1 MKKIFYLASIA
12 ALAFSSCAK
21 DETTEAQIGAVNGG
35 AKITAAVEA
44 DDTRTS
50 LEKVDG
56 KYEFRWSAGDQLGV
70 YGVGGGLNNAAFV
83 LNNDSDGQAVGVFSS
98 QSTELKADKQYVAVY
113 PRFQTSLFTSVGMT
127 GEIAVPGTESDKDE
141 YIKLEDVVMSI
152 PATQK
157 YQPETFYTGTV
168 PAVSTEFFV
177 NDDAA
182 NLSMQP
188 VVDYL
193 FVNIKS
199 TEPIEKL
206 TLELFDK
213 NSQRIKLAGKGN
225 LKRYILGDEYRFALN
240 EVDGATAITLE
251 MDEAKEAV
259 TCHTPNTYVFAIPA
273 GILGMDAGVMAW
285 ITVNDDKEPAF
296 KLLPSS
302 YKEYPNEL
310 LNGYTVKENG
320 KDVTKSRKNE
330 DGDWVMRQEN
340 TVFWANTLKDG
351 VRTSFTYNP
360 NNDYIIEHEGQLLKY
375 FAEYNNSSVKDIYR
389 KDAFICSEHVFDFS
403 LQHMRDLTTELKE
416 DGSYNDFQKYI
427 SNYLAD
433 GGTFPCIPTAY
444 VNEFKGNGAVITDI
458 ERPLSSAK
466 GIFGEI
472 KASTVAA
479 TKIGTINDVTFK
491 NIGATVYDDAVLAGH
506 LKEKHAYLPGVV
518 LGTMGDGGKLIDV
531 TVENASGLAILAKG
545 NVAAYEALT
554 IADTDE
560 LSYVIADMELE
571 KDLKF
576 KNWDVVS
583 AAGNV
588 FGAVNAIQGEKDGH
602 HVVTMPEGA
611 DYEKLAVAVGQK
623 PSANGYALTWP
634 APVSVAMKTAKNDFA
649 AMVTTDDF
657 AVSVLIGNESYW
669 TGDKID
675 LTITKDNSVGKKE
688 KVYFVNYAE
697 ELANGAAGKDVQ
709 LARDMN
715 LSYNYWSTPEYKS
728 INGADNT
735 ITGIYMTTAGN
746 SVAPFD
752 AIVFTDLNINGV
764 AINIQTADLGNNN
777 SVVVPE
783 KIAGLS
789 LYAEKVN
796 DVIINGLVLNAYA
809 VDVTGTN
816 NSTEAFYGNTP
827 STIGWLVVEGNNIY
841 VTNSTVNGVQSNVR
855 GLAGLVGI
863 VNLKDNNSIDQQG
876 GAQINNSSA
885 TIVAKAQAD
894 LEEVEEYNI
903 YLHKNVAGTVGR
915 VVNATSNP
923 KDIKFVGGETPVF
936 TFNSDKGVT
945 AVYGNSSKTY
955 YNE

>member
-1 MKKIFYLASIA
+1 A
-12 ALAFSSCAK
+12 ALAFSSCTK
-21 DETTEAQIGAVNGG
+21 DNTAEPSMGDIKGG
-35 AKITAAVEA
+35 AKITAAIAA

-83 LNNDSDGQAVGVFSS
+83 LNNDSDGKAVGVFSS

-127 GEIAVPGTESDKDE
+127 GEIAVPGTESDKAK
-141 YIKLEDVVMSI
+141 YIQLEDVVMSI

-199 TEPIEKL
+199 TEAISKL
-206 TLELFDK
+206 KLQLFDSS
-213 NSQRIKLAGKGN
+213 NQPIKLAGKGN

-240 EVDGATAITLE
+240 EVDGDAAIILE

-273 GILGMDAGVMAW
+273 GILGMQADVRAW

-296 KLLPSS
+296 KLAN
-302 YKEYPNEL
+302 KEGFYTNES
-310 LNGYTVKENG
+310 LNYA
-320 KDVTKSRKNE
+320 KDAKGNKYGRKN
-330 DGDWVMRQEN
+330 DKGDWVMRQEN
-340 TVFWANTLKDG
+340 TVFWANTISVDTDG
-351 VRTSFTYNP
+351 DKKVDARGSFTYNP

-375 FAEYNNSSVKDIYR
+375 LTEYNNTSVKDIYR

-403 LQHMRDLTTELKE
+403 LQHMRELTTELKA
-416 DGSYNDFQKYI
+416 DGSYNDYQKYI

-433 GGTFPCIPTAY
+433 GGTFPCIQGVGY

-458 ERPLSSAK
+458 ERPLQSAK

-472 KASTVAA
+472 KASTVVA

-518 LGTMGDGGKLIDV
+518 LGSMGDGGKLIDV

-560 LSYVIADMELE
+560 LSYVIADMSLE

-602 HVVTMPEGA
+602 HVVTMPAGA

-634 APVSVAMKTAKNDFA
+634 APVSNAMNTAKNDFA

-657 AVSVLIGNESYW
+657 AVSVLIGDESYW

-735 ITGIYMTTAGN
+735 ITGIYMQGFYTT
-746 SVAPFD
+746 VAPFK
-752 AIVFTDLNINGV
+752 ANVFTNLNIDTV
-764 AINIQTADLGNNN
+764 YISMLTSQQYDIP
-777 SVVVPE
+777 VPT

-789 LYAEKVN
+789 LYAEKVDNVTVN
-796 DVIINGLVLNAYA
+796 DLTLKASLYYEAAN
-809 VDVTGTN
+809 N
-816 NSTEAFYGNTP
+816 NSTEPYYSATY
-827 STIGWLVVEGNNIY
+827 STIGWLVAEGNNIY

-885 TIVAKAQAD
+885 TIVAKAQVD
-894 LEEVEEYNI
+894 LEEVEQFYAP
-903 YLHKNVAGTVGR
+903 YHKNVAGTVGM

-936 TFNSDKGVT
+936 TFDSDKGVT